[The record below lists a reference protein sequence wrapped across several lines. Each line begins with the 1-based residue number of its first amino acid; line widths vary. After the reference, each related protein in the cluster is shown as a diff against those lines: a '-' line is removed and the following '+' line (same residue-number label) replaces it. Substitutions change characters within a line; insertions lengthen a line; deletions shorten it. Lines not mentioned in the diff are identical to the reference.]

1 MFGLL
6 FLLKTFNLS
15 FMLKKI
21 LAFSSFILCTQ
32 YLAQAQIKIDST
44 FGVNGAFKSD
54 LFASVV
60 SIDVQQ
66 DNKIAL
72 ACSSPNGDS
81 YFVARVKENG
91 VIDSSFNKI
100 GYVKGTEIRT
110 PRKIVALPG
119 NKILLMG
126 TGYESIT
133 GGFTTRIKLTCFK
146 ENGTLDS
153 TFGINGRVSFTG
165 KTLEDG
171 WDMAMA
177 KDGKIV
183 IAGYTNNG
191 ANTRDYLVIRYTA
204 DGKLDETFNPSTPGY
219 KIFTLGDAKY
229 MQELYSLA
237 IQSDNSIVV
246 GGSRPNNSNFDYDVA
261 CFRLTPTGDLDTQFN
276 GTGSYVVNKGG
287 ENVDMAEDILIQEDG
302 KLVILVNT
310 AGWAYNTLFRLTAAG
325 APDNSFSYKGPD
337 GIHSV
342 ESFAGGFVVRGY
354 DFISKVSMTGA
365 WDKSFG
371 KDGYFSYPSGTAL
384 SALKTKG
391 DNVLYTGGSRSGVS
405 VLYKASISSVS
416 TSIENSLSK
425 SSFNLYP
432 NPFNDELKIQVTPGR
447 LAQIIIYDANGTVVY
462 STTSNGDD
470 ITVKELD
477 KPGLYMVKIIDGSEV
492 AGLKVVK
499 R

>member
-1 MFGLL
+1 
-6 FLLKTFNLS
+6 
-15 FMLKKI
+15 MLKKI
-21 LAFSSFILCTQ
+21 LVFSSFLLSTQ
-32 YLAQAQIKIDST
+32 YSVQAQIKIDST

-54 LFASVV
+54 LFSSVV
-60 SIDVQQ
+60 SIDIQE

-72 ACSSPNGDS
+72 ACSSVNGDS
-81 YFVARVKENG
+81 YFVARVKESG

-110 PRKIVALPG
+110 PRKVIALPG

-133 GGFTTRIKLTCFK
+133 GGFTTRIKLICFK

-165 KTLEDG
+165 KTVEDG
-171 WDMAMA
+171 WDMAVGN
-177 KDGKIV
+177 DGKIV

-191 ANTRDYLVIRYTA
+191 TNKRDYLVVRYTS
-204 DGKLDETFNPSTPGY
+204 DGKLDDTFNPETPGY
-219 KIFTLGDAKY
+219 KIFTLGDPASF
-229 MQELYSLA
+229 QELYSVA
-237 IQSDNSIVV
+237 IQSDNSIVI
-246 GGSRPNNSNFDYDVA
+246 GGSSPVGSSTSNFDVT
-261 CFRLTPTGDLDTQFN
+261 CLRLTPMGALDTKFN

-287 ENVDMAEDILIQEDG
+287 ENIDVAEDIVIQEDG
-302 KLVILVNT
+302 KLVVLVNT
-310 AGWAYNTLFRLTAAG
+310 GGWAYNSLFRLTTDG
-325 APDNSFSYKGPD
+325 AIDNSFSYKGPD
-337 GIHSV
+337 GIRSV
-342 ESFAGGFVVRGY
+342 ESFGDGFVVRGY
-354 DFISKVSMTGA
+354 DFISKVSMTGT

-384 SALKTKG
+384 SAMKTKG
-391 DNVLYTGGSRSGVS
+391 GNVLYTGGSKSGSS
-405 VLYKASISSVS
+405 VLYEASITSVN

-425 SSFNLYP
+425 TSFNLYP
-432 NPFNDELKIQVTPGR
+432 NPFNDELKIQVSTGR
-447 LAQIIIYDANGTVVY
+447 LTQVIIYDANGIAVY

-492 AGLKVVK
+492 TGLKVVK